1 MTTSL
6 RWPAAIIIGALAAL
20 SACDKGHK
28 AAGSGNTATGS
39 TKAAGD
45 SQVVAR
51 VGGEEITVHQ
61 LNAELATI
69 PSAAVKDPKELQKE
83 VLRAIVFRTAMR
95 QAATKEKLDRDPQIS
110 LLLRAAQDK
119 LLADAYLK
127 RETGTTPPPTVS
139 EVDQFIVEHPLQ
151 FDDRRIYQLTRL
163 TMAADQYSDLM
174 VPMFDEKETF
184 ADLEA
189 YLNEKSIQYTMTDVR
204 VPSSDFPAEVQGQL
218 AHFKTGD
225 NVVVRG
231 PSSSVIL
238 KIKSWVAAPVPREQA
253 REIAQNM
260 LYQQSMQ
267 KRARSIQEALPNTT
281 KIEFVGPFAGVAFI
295 EQAKPTTPPAAPQIP
310 QKAAPGVTTP
320 VPGATS
326 PNGKAPDSKAP
337 ATNSTPGQGGG
348 Q

>member
-1 MTTSL
+1 MTTTL
-6 RWPAAIIIGALAAL
+6 RWPTAIMLAALAAV
-20 SACDKGHK
+20 SACDKGK
-28 AAGSGNTATGS
+28 NAAGTGS
-39 TKAAGD
+39 ATSSTKTAAD

-95 QAATKEKLDRDPQIS
+95 QLAVKEKLDRDPQIS

-127 RETGTTPPPTVS
+127 QQTGSTPPPTIS
-139 EVDQFIVEHPLQ
+139 DVDKFVVDHPMQ

-163 TMAADQYSDLM
+163 TIPADQYSDLM
-174 VPMFDEKETF
+174 VPMFDEKESF

-204 VPSSDFPAEVQGQL
+204 VASSDFPSEVQTQL
-218 AHFKTGD
+218 AHFKAGD

-231 PSSSVIL
+231 GSAAVIL
-238 KIKSWVAAPVPREQA
+238 KIKSWVAAPLPREQS

-260 LYQQSMQ
+260 LYQQSIQ
-267 KRARSIQEALPNTT
+267 KRARSIQEALPTST
-281 KIEFVGPFAGVAFI
+281 KIDFVGPFAGMTFI
-295 EQAKPTTPPAAPQIP
+295 EAPKPVTPPAAPQIP
-310 QKAAPGVTTP
+310 QKSAPGVTTP
-320 VPGATS
+320 APDAAT
-326 PNGKAPDSKAP
+326 PAPKAPDAKAP
-337 ATNSTPGQGGG
+337 VTNPPGGG